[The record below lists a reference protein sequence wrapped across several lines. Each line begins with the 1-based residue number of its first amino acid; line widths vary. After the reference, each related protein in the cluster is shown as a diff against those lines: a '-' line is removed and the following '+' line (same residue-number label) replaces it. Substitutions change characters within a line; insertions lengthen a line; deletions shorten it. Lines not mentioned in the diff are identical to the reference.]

1 MSAVASVSKGY
12 MDMEIARINKELDK
26 EYIKLSYNDDGFVFI
41 KDGKYDRTVKKSY
54 HALLFVRGILIGIEL
69 IKMANK

>member
-1 MSAVASVSKGY
+1 
-12 MDMEIARINKELDK
+12 MEIARINKELGK

-41 KDGKYDRTVKKSY
+41 KDGKYDRIFKKSY
-54 HALLFVRGILIGIEL
+54 RSLVFVRGIQIGIEL

>member
-1 MSAVASVSKGY
+1 MPAVAPVSKGY
-12 MDMEIARINKELDK
+12 MDMEIARINKELGK

-41 KDGKYDRTVKKSY
+41 KDGKYDRIFKESY

-69 IKMANK
+69 MKMANK